1 MPSGRVSRAAYLLG
15 FAGLLPQGGAVWL
28 TTGDHSKAT
37 TLGYAV
43 ALFYGAVILSFLGG
57 IWWGLAMRRLDR
69 QAPLA
74 AAAVLPSLV
83 AVAIIAW
90 AGVLGTDASPGPLV
104 ALGAALLLTLPVDRH
119 LVTTGEAPAGWMR
132 LRIPLSLGLGGLT
145 ILAGVLAR

>member
-1 MPSGRVSRAAYLLG
+1 MQSGQVSRAAYLLG
-15 FAGLLPQGGAVWL
+15 FAGLLPQGAAVWL
-28 TTGDHSKAT
+28 TTGDHSKLT

-57 IWWGLAMRRLDR
+57 VWWGLAMRRADH

-74 AAAVLPSLV
+74 AAAVMPSLV

-90 AGVLGTDASPGPLV
+90 AGVLGTETSPGPLV
-104 ALGAALLLTLPVDRH
+104 ALGVALLLTLPIDRY
-119 LVTTGEAPAGWMR
+119 LATTGEAPAGWMS
-132 LRIPLSLGLGGLT
+132 LRVPLSLGLGGLT